1 MTFPSPSRRRALLAA
16 CALAVLSTA
25 LNPVTANAAA
35 PAISWGRCTSLP
47 EPAKDLECGKLA
59 VPLDHGAP
67 GKGTIDLALIRAKAT
82 GERVGSMVFN
92 FGGGG
97 HDVLDFAAR
106 VPQYAAL
113 RTRYDLVSFDRR
125 GSGGSVPLSC
135 GSDRT
140 ADRFLALDPG
150 IQGPAART
158 RFLRANAAFIRA
170 CEKESGRI
178 MPHAGLANVAGDL
191 DRVRAA
197 LGQDK
202 LTYYGLSYG
211 TILGGL
217 YATKFPAR
225 VGRMVLDA
233 GVSPDLSL
241 QDVGA
246 LLSRISQ
253 EPYERFLAGC
263 VKDGCELGR
272 DAATADRTIRGW
284 IQRLVRQPLKVG
296 KRTLTAAQATNVLT
310 LAAAPTLWGELE
322 SALVQ
327 AIRGKGSPVLEA
339 ADAVIGR
346 AADGSYPP
354 GSPFRA
360 ALADYATQC
369 VDLPGRSTPAELA
382 RQEAGLTR
390 RSPLFGPMRSPFA
403 YSAVCSQWPVP
414 YQPAGQTINYTGS
427 APILVITATND
438 AAAPP
443 AGAARLARKLKNAVI
458 LTYEGDSH
466 GSYPTGGPCV
476 TNHVED
482 YLLRSKVPAPDA
494 SCPK

>member
-1 MTFPSPSRRRALLAA
+1 MTLPSLSRRRALLAA
-16 CALAVLSTA
+16 CATAVLSTI
-25 LNPVTANAAA
+25 LSPVAAAAA
-35 PAISWGRCTSLP
+35 PAISWGRCATA
-47 EPAKDLECGKLA
+47 EDLECGKLT
-59 VPLDHGAP
+59 VPLDYGAP
-67 GKGTIDLALIRAKAT
+67 GRGTIDLALIRAKAT
-82 GERVGSMVFN
+82 GDRVGSMVFN

-125 GSGGSVPLSC
+125 GSGGSAPLTC
-135 GSDRT
+135 GSDRA
-140 ADRFLALDPG
+140 ADRFLTIDPG
-150 IQGPAART
+150 IQDPGKRK
-158 RFLRANAAFIRA
+158 RFLRAYAAFIRG

-178 MPHAGLANVAGDL
+178 MPHAGLGNVARDL
-191 DRVRAA
+191 DSVRAA
-197 LGQDK
+197 LGQAK
-202 LTYYGLSYG
+202 LSYYGLSYG
-211 TILGGL
+211 TVLGGL
-217 YATKFPAR
+217 YATLFPAR

-241 QDVGA
+241 QDAGA
-246 LLSRISQ
+246 LLSRVSQ

-272 DAATADRTIRGW
+272 DAATANRTIRGW
-284 IQRLVRQPLKVG
+284 IQRLIRRPLKVG
-296 KRTLTAAQATNVLT
+296 RRTLTAAQATNVLT

-327 AIRGKGSPVLEA
+327 AIHGKGATVLEA

-354 GSPFRA
+354 GSGFRA

-369 VDLPGRSTPAELA
+369 VDLPGRSTPGQLA
-382 RQEAGLTR
+382 RQEAELTR
-390 RSPLFGPMRSPFA
+390 LSPLFGPMRSPFA

-414 YQPAGQTINYTGS
+414 HQPAGQTINYTGS
-427 APILVITATND
+427 APMLVITAKND
-438 AAAPP
+438 TAAPP

-476 TNHVED
+476 TNQVED
-482 YLLRSKVPAPDA
+482 YLLRGKVPAPGT
-494 SCPK
+494 SCPNVT